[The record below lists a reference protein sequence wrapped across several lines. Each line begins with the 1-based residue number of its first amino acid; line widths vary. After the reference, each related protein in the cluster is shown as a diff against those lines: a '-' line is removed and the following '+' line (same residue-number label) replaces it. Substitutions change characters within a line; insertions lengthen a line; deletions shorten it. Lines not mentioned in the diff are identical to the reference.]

1 MPHGAKIIELGRSPK
16 LACQLARDEVDQVQ
30 VRMEPFENLFG
41 VFGGRHRGLPF
52 WVR

>member
-1 MPHGAKIIELGRSPK
+1 
-16 LACQLARDEVDQVQ
+16 
-30 VRMEPFENLFG
+30 VRMEPFEDLFR